1 MSILGRSTPP
11 PRTPPPAGKS
21 EDVFRLLSDVNGGS
35 SGAGRAMPS
44 VADARKSSTKNNKRR
59 VAPAHEDVDNPHS
72 HRSSHESNDKGT
84 DGVPSSPTGTHD
96 MDPASA
102 TSAQASTAGA
112 RGWAKVRDSMM
123 TDAGTEEANREENN
137 DDLAGEQLR
146 SEMEHKV
153 IDHTARENDHV
164 IASQHCCEHVSP
176 PAHSP

>member
-1 MSILGRSTPP
+1 
-11 PRTPPPAGKS
+11 
-21 EDVFRLLSDVNGGS
+21 
-35 SGAGRAMPS
+35 
-44 VADARKSSTKNNKRR
+44 
-59 VAPAHEDVDNPHS
+59 
-72 HRSSHESNDKGT
+72 
-84 DGVPSSPTGTHD
+84 
-96 MDPASA
+96 
-102 TSAQASTAGA
+102 
-112 RGWAKVRDSMM
+112 MM